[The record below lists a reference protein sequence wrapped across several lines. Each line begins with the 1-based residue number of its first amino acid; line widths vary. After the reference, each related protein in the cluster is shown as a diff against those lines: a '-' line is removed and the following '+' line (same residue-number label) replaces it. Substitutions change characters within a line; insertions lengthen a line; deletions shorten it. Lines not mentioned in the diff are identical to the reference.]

1 MRSVTI
7 LCALAIAAGLATPA
21 VAAPLEVSDAWFRAL
36 PAGLPA
42 GGYFMVH
49 NNGDSDVALT
59 GAASSAC
66 GMIMLHMSMGEGGTG
81 SMMQVNS
88 VAVPAHGKLAFA
100 PGGYHLM
107 CTKPTSAMKPGAK
120 VAVTLEFADGT
131 KLEAAFAV
139 KDAKGQ

>member
-1 MRSVTI
+1 MRSVTF

-21 VAAPLEVSDAWFRAL
+21 MAAPLEVSDAWFRAL

-42 GGYFMVH
+42 GGYFTLR

-59 GAASSAC
+59 GAASSGC
-66 GMIMLHMSMGEGGTG
+66 GMLMLHMSMEGGGTG

-88 VAVPAHGKLAFA
+88 VSVPAHGKLAFA

-107 CTKPTSAMKPGAK
+107 CTHPTPAMKPGAK

-131 KLEAAFAV
+131 KVEAAFAV
-139 KDAKGQ
+139 KDAKGK